1 MVRTS
6 VGRCSHQVSQRSL
19 LIRGG
24 ELYTLILAS
33 PFRYASILASQ
44 KKTEDGLRW
53 LKKGKGI
60 SSLSFFG
67 RSTPTPATEAG
78 GEEEESKRVNH
89 QMWIDV
95 RALCADARTL
105 GVELEG
111 REAFKALKTLTGD
124 GSAVAVSEAVV

>member
-1 MVRTS
+1 MRTS
-6 VGRCSHQVSQRSL
+6 FGRCSDQVGRT
-19 LIRGG
+19 
-24 ELYTLILAS
+24 LYPCCCALHKLTHS
-33 PFRYASILASQ
+33 PLVRYASILASQ

-67 RSTPTPATEAG
+67 RSTPTPTTDAG

-105 GVELEG
+105 GVDLEG
-111 REAFKALKTLTGD
+111 REAFKALRALTGD
-124 GSAVAVSEAVV
+124 GGAVVVPEAVV